1 MLVLFFLV
9 GFNSNTH
16 CVCIKECFCVNRSG
30 LNLFSLS
37 ASSPSVSWTSAGKW
51 DAALNPDR
59 KIILNNSPLKLTS
72 QLYIY
77 IFLNPYMNFRPWGR
91 YNSCLNLRTASVKV
105 KFPPADS
112 SSPVRGT
119 RSLPCRNCRGG
130 TRTDPQPRLP
140 WCFCRSCC
148 STHRL
153 SVCTQSALLW
163 RNGFPPLN
171 QPHREDR

>member
-112 SSPVRGT
+112 STPVRGT

-140 WCFCRSCC
+140 LVLLPLLLL
-148 STHRL
+148 HAPAQRL
-153 SVCTQSALLW
+153 HAVSLAVEKWIPAFESAPS
-163 RNGFPPLN
+163 R
-171 QPHREDR
+171 R